1 MPQDAKS
8 IAEEL
13 LDDIAKHS
21 LELQRVA
28 NQVDKLLSAELDKLT
43 ADILAILANK
53 DFSANSNPRVRR
65 KMLNDVLRRGKK
77 IINRTSSTLASV
89 VIKELGKVG
98 KLEAQFALGGINQ
111 AVTGTGR
118 IVFATKRISKKKISN
133 IAARLIIRGV
143 PQKEL
148 WARQGVNLANRFTDV
163 IKDGWVNQQDIPTIS
178 ARIRG
183 TSAASYKDGIMNVTK
198 HQADSL
204 ARTSISSIAN
214 QTREEVYLANSD
226 VIQGVKFLA
235 VFDNRTTPICRS
247 YGNEEWFMSGGGFGN
262 GSKGHEYRR
271 PPLHFNCRSTLV
283 PIVKPAEAL
292 SSNKLKKVPTNRRDS
307 LGKKVQDPKTADSWL
322 KGQDVAYQK
331 DVLGK
336 AYPGWKAGRISFAR
350 MVTQK
355 GRLRSTNEL
364 GALYKAKGKI

>member
-28 NQVDKLLSAELDKLT
+28 NAVDRRLSAELDILT
-43 ADILAILANK
+43 AEILAILANK
-53 DFSANSNPRVRR
+53 DFSTNSNPRIRR
-65 KMLNDVLRRGKK
+65 KMLNNVLRRGKK
-77 IINRTSSTLASV
+77 AIERTSASLAAV

-98 KLEAQFALGGINQ
+98 KLEAQFALGSINQ
-111 AVTGTGR
+111 AVTGSGR
-118 IVFATKRISKKKISN
+118 IIFATKRLSRKKISKM
-133 IAARLIIRGV
+133 AERLIIRGV

-148 WARQGVNLANRFTDV
+148 WARQGVNLSNKFTDV
-163 IKDGWVNQQDIPTIS
+163 IKDGWANQQDIPTIS

-183 TSAASYKDGIMNVTK
+183 TAAANYKDGVMNVTK

-226 VIQGVKFLA
+226 VISGVKFLA
-235 VFDNRTTPICRS
+235 VFDNRTTPVCRS
-247 YGNEEWFMSGGGFGN
+247 YGNEEWFMKDGGFGN

-283 PIVKPAEAL
+283 PIVKPPEAL
-292 SSNKLKKVPTNRRDS
+292 SANKLKKVPKNKRGS
-307 LGKKVQDPKTADSWL
+307 LGKKVPDPKTADAWL
-322 KGQDVAYQK
+322 KGQDLAYQK

-355 GRLRSTNEL
+355 GRVRSTNEL
-364 GALYKAKGKI
+364 ASIYKAKGKI